1 MDLTQADY
9 CRVSLGLESV
19 FTRSILN
26 KNGSVKADVDWGDWW
41 GGEEEGIKNKDGR
54 V

>member
-1 MDLTQADY
+1 VDLTQADY
-9 CRVSLGLESV
+9 CSSQPVLESV

-41 GGEEEGIKNKDGR
+41 GERRKG
-54 V
+54 